1 MFAFG
6 CGPPTLTVVETD
18 PFDAAQ
24 RRIESNAHRALVE
37 RAQILLQSS
46 QPNLDELQHL
56 SEQLKQEL
64 MESRVSKAGIEPK
77 SRRRMEAALSDI
89 AHRVSMH
96 PIVPTQSIEINWSFQ
111 AGQPPFHGP
120 SNMCELCPTLDSDQI
135 PSGVRDAFFTTD
147 LIFLQPKAPRSTH
160 PAQVELSKQAG
171 EKMGVASE

>member
-77 SRRRMEAALSDI
+77 SRRRMEAAISDI

-111 AGQPPFHGP
+111 AGQPFLFMALKHVRIVSHFGLRPDPFGSERRLFHDG
-120 SNMCELCPTLDSDQI
+120 LDFSAAQGT
-135 PSGVRDAFFTTD
+135 S
-147 LIFLQPKAPRSTH
+147 STH
-160 PAQVELSKQAG
+160 PAQVELSRLDG
-171 EKMGVASE
+171 EKNAGVA